1 MSVRVVR
8 RRRGREGGKQTG
20 AGGAS
25 RSEGGGWWGVGA
37 LRGVLPASAA
47 AKPVNNIP
55 ARKGGSRGWGS
66 KEARN
71 YGGRS
76 GSGMAQVGMEWRN

>member
-1 MSVRVVR
+1 MSVRVV
-8 RRRGREGGKQTG
+8 RRGREGGKQTG
-20 AGGAS
+20 AVVAS
-25 RSEGGGWWGVGA
+25 RSKEGEGGVGA
-37 LRGVLPASAA
+37 LRGGLPASAA

-55 ARKGGSRGWGS
+55 ARKGGRRGGGS
-66 KEARN
+66 KEAIN